1 MVDGSKLFLNLE
13 LTVLGLTY
21 LFLDSTSEMRALP
34 GWVFD
39 AISHLLEAM
48 PSAES
53 FHGYYPRCT
62 RPCPPLLPPPLFLSL
77 RVTKLSSN
85 VTSQYALYC
94 IRIEVKQS
102 GDVPR
107 FRKLLR
113 K

>member
-48 PSAES
+48 PSAEWVLSTVYQALSTTSAAS
-53 FHGYYPRCT
+53 FV
-62 RPCPPLLPPPLFLSL
+62 LE
-77 RVTKLSSN
+77 SS
-85 VTSQYALYC
+85 SY
-94 IRIEVKQS
+94 
-102 GDVPR
+102 
-107 FRKLLR
+107 
-113 K
+113 